1 MTRDGLGCLLSGKDH
16 MANKYRAEM
25 PFEVD
30 GKSYTLRLSQNDI
43 VGLEGKDELGMRAL
57 QFLSHLNET
66 GIGLRE
72 SLLILRR
79 GLVTGSDLTSMR
91 ALKVMEDVP
100 FTELS
105 GPAITLLSLGL
116 GLRVEEDKEKQT
128 QESVK
133 SEEDQ
138 ADPLA
143 MKTDM

>member
-1 MTRDGLGCLLSGKDH
+1 
-16 MANKYRAEM
+16 MANKYRAEI

-79 GLVTGSDLTSMR
+79 GLVTGSDLTSMK
-91 ALKVMEDVP
+91 ALKIMEDLP

-105 GPAITLLSLGL
+105 GPAITLLSFGL

>member
-1 MTRDGLGCLLSGKDH
+1 

-79 GLVTGSDLTSMR
+79 GLVTGSDLTSVR

>member
-1 MTRDGLGCLLSGKDH
+1 